1 MHKVILAIA
10 ATTLAAASFALAPA
24 AYAGH
29 DRTVKIIERTDGT
42 ILVPGTYTTV
52 ESAPGTTILREESA
66 VVSTPVTT
74 TRTVIKEKKKRHHLL
89 KLPFISVF

>member
-1 MHKVILAIA
+1 MHKVILAMA
-10 ATTLAAASFALAPA
+10 ATTLVAASFALAPA

-29 DRTVKIIERTDGT
+29 DKIKIIERTDGT

-66 VVSTPVTT
+66 VISTPVTT
-74 TRTVIKEKKKRHHLL
+74 KTVIKEKRKRHHLL